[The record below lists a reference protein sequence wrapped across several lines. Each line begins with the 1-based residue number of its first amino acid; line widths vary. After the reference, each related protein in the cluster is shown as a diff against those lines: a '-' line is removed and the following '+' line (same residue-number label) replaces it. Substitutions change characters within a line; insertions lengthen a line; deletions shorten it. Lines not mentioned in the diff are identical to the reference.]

1 MRPGKLGTD
10 LAGVLLAGAGAASYA
25 ITVVIGRSL
34 AGDGVSSAPALAI
47 RFAIAATALAC
58 VLSVRR
64 STIAPPQRVVL
75 KILALG
81 AVGYAGQSTLFYLS
95 LQRGT
100 ASSCI
105 LLFYAYP
112 ALVILLAWALGQGR
126 PARGTVIAVI
136 LSAGGAA
143 LVATSSGP
151 LTISHAGIALALGS
165 ACVFALYLLVGSTL
179 SSGVDAMTTAAWVAA
194 GAALASAGRGAIEH
208 TLNAPAG
215 HWPLL
220 VAYGVMTAAAFSLM
234 FAAIA
239 RLGAGRAAVVMTLE
253 AFFTVVLA
261 GLFLGEAIT
270 LGQAVGGVGILAGTV
285 IIGRTRASAPRPVVR
300 LPRAGAGQ
308 VALALKRQGGV
319 NADQAVGPV

>member
-1 MRPGKLGTD
+1 M
-10 LAGVLLAGAGAASYA
+10 AGVLLAGAGAASYA
-25 ITVVIGRSL
+25 VTVVIGRSL
-34 AGDGVSSAPALAI
+34 ASDGVSSAPALAI
-47 RFAIAATALAC
+47 RFAIAATTLAC
-58 VLSVRR
+58 LLGLRR
-64 STIAPPQRVVL
+64 ATVAPPLRVAL

-100 ASSCI
+100 AASCI

-112 ALVILLAWALGQGR
+112 ALVIVIAWALGQGR
-126 PARGTVIAVI
+126 PARGTVVAVV
-136 LSAGGAA
+136 LSAAGAA

-151 LTISHAGIALALGS
+151 LTISQAGIALALGS
-165 ACVFALYLLVGSTL
+165 ACVFAVYVLAGSAL
-179 SSGVDAMTTAAWVAA
+179 SSGLNAMTTAAWVAA
-194 GAALASAGRGAIEH
+194 GAALSSAGRGAVEH
-208 TLNAPAG
+208 TLTAPSG

-270 LGQAVGGVGILAGTV
+270 LGQAAGGVGILAATV
-285 IIGRTRASAPRPVVR
+285 IIGRAGAGMPPPVHR
-300 LPRAGAGQ
+300 LPRAAAGQ
-308 VALALKRQGGV
+308 VAFAVERQGGV
-319 NADQAVGPV
+319 NVDQAVRPV